1 MLLGEA
7 VVEVSL
13 EHADPGAACKQAT
26 DDGDDA
32 A

>member
-1 MLLGEA
+1 MTLGHGGMETR
-7 VVEVSL
+7 L

-26 DDGDDA
+26 DDGEDA